1 MPGRINEQDIEALR
15 ERADLAAVVA
25 DYTALKRAGS
35 RLKGL
40 CPFHQEK
47 TPSFTVDPGRGLYH
61 CFGCGEG
68 GTVYTFLQKVEALS
82 FPEAVERLARIVGY
96 ELRYSELSPGQRK
109 AQGRRTRLVEAVA
122 EAAAF
127 YAAALRSPDG
137 APAIAYLA
145 TRGVGD
151 EQIEQFGL
159 GWAPDAWDALSRALL
174 GRGFEPAELI
184 DAGLA
189 TNGRQGLVDRLRGR
203 VIFPISEATGRDV
216 VAFGGRLV
224 PGTALRTAP
233 RDGPAPKYM
242 NSPESEVYRKSRTL
256 YGLNWARAEVQRRQS
271 ALVVE
276 GYMDVIGLHLAGV
289 RNAVAPCGTALT
301 AEHLALL
308 ERHTPRVVLALDAD
322 EPGYAAAERA
332 RALAAEVG
340 IREVG
345 VLPLP
350 PGQDPADLAGEGPA
364 AVERA
369 LAGVVTAVEFQL
381 TQLLRTAQLDS
392 PEAQAEAYRRTFP
405 LLTGIGDRF
414 LRYRYLR
421 DVVAPAV
428 RLNAD
433 LLEQELDRAMA
444 AGSRSGTD
452 AVGGSIRDPRAAAS
466 PGDLGDGARDPQR
479 RLEGWVLQ
487 VALQRPDLLPPMWED
502 VRVEDFRAP
511 AAQLLFTALRGAPA
525 GDLEAVLA
533 ALPDDQ
539 ARSGARALLMAELS
553 VEPDEAHVASLLA
566 GLRAASVGRRLEEV
580 RDELS
585 RVNAQVDGARQRELS
600 RLYLEL
606 EGRRRDLVEGRIA

>member
-1 MPGRINEQDIEALR
+1 M
-15 ERADLAAVVA
+15 
-25 DYTALKRAGS
+25 
-35 RLKGL
+35 
-40 CPFHQEK
+40 
-47 TPSFTVDPGRGLYH
+47 
-61 CFGCGEG
+61 
-68 GTVYTFLQKVEALS
+68 
-82 FPEAVERLARIVGY
+82 
-96 ELRYSELSPGQRK
+96 
-109 AQGRRTRLVEAVA
+109 
-122 EAAAF
+122 
-127 YAAALRSPDG
+127 
-137 APAIAYLA
+137 
-145 TRGVGD
+145 
-151 EQIEQFGL
+151 
-159 GWAPDAWDALSRALL
+159 
-174 GRGFEPAELI
+174 
-184 DAGLA
+184 
-189 TNGRQGLVDRLRGR
+189 NGRQGLMDRLRGR

-224 PGTALRTAP
+224 PGVELRTAP
-233 RDGPAPKYM
+233 RDGDPPKYM

-256 YGLNWARAEVQRRQS
+256 YGLNWARAEVQRRET

-322 EPGYAAAERA
+322 QPGYAAAERA

-350 PGQDPADLAGEGPA
+350 PGQDPADLAGSGEG

-381 TQLLRTAQLDS
+381 THLLRTADLGS
-392 PEAQAEAYRRTFP
+392 PEAQSDAYRRTFP

-444 AGSRSGTD
+444 AGGRGPAAGAAVPARD
-452 AVGGSIRDPRAAAS
+452 ARTATL
-466 PGDLGDGARDPQR
+466 PGELGDAARDPQPR
-479 RLEGWVLQ
+479 MEGWVLQ
-487 VALQRPDLLPPMWED
+487 AALQRPDLLPPMWAD
-502 VRVEDFRAP
+502 VEVEDFRAP
-511 AAQLLFTALRGAPA
+511 AARQLFTALRSAPA
-525 GDLEAVLA
+525 GDLEAVLD
-533 ALPDDQ
+533 ALPDDRS
-539 ARSGARALLMAELS
+539 RSGARALLMADLS

-606 EGRRRDLVEGRIA
+606 EGRRRDLVEGRTA